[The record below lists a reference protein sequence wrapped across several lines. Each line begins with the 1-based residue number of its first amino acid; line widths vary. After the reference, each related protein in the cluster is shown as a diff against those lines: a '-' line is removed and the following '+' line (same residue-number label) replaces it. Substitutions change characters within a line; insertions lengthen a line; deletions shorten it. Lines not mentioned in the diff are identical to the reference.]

1 MRSAASRVTSTG
13 IIAWLALFLSLGGVV
28 YATTQ
33 MPKNSVSSSALKRC
47 AVTSEKLA
55 NNAVTGPKVKSGS
68 LDGSDIDLKSLGTV
82 PSASSCGFALAAK
95 TATEIAKVTYV
106 TDTATVA
113 AASGDEANTMAT
125 ATAHCG
131 PGQSVL
137 GGGTHVESDTDQ
149 IVNDSHP
156 VGTTAWTG
164 VVLNE
169 DANAHSLTVYAI
181 CAPVGDTAVTAT
193 D

>member
-1 MRSAASRVTSTG
+1 MRSLLSRVTATG
-13 IIAWLALFLSLGGVV
+13 IVAWLALFLSLGGVV
-28 YATTQ
+28 YATTR

-55 NNAVTGPKVKSGS
+55 NNAVTGPKVKPGS
-68 LDGSDIDLKSLGTV
+68 LDSSDLDLKSFGTV
-82 PSASSCGFALAAK
+82 PSASTCGVALTAK

-106 TDTATVA
+106 TDTLTVTGT
-113 AASGDEANTMAT
+113 SGDEANTMAT
-125 ATAHCG
+125 GTARCG

-137 GGGTHVESDTDQ
+137 GGGTSVESDADQ

-156 VGTTAWTG
+156 VGTNAWTG

-169 DANAHSLTVYAI
+169 DADPHAMTVYAI
-181 CAPVGDTAVTAT
+181 CAPVGTAAVVPTG
-193 D
+193 